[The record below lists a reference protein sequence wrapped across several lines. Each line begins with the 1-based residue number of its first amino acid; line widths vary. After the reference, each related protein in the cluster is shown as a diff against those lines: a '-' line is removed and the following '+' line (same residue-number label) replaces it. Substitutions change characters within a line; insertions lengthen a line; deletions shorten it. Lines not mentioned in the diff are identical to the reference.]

1 MKSNKQNS
9 ENFDQN
15 ISIHDATA
23 RALSKNKIKN
33 ISKSGIDLN
42 DSFNE
47 NTLIINHQYKNIST
61 ISRGF
66 IDFTSLSLRY
76 TDKKILKK
84 YLPDNPDEKE
94 KFKIINTARSIVI
107 GSKKFIG
114 CKINLKDIIENFEL
128 IFEQGEDKEKIK
140 LNSFLFNFFLKN
152 FQNNKVTGFE
162 NFAKKFTKVKKKI
175 NK

>member
-114 CKINLKDIIENFEL
+114 LSL
-128 IFEQGEDKEKIK
+128 IHI
-140 LNSFLFNFFLKN
+140 
-152 FQNNKVTGFE
+152 
-162 NFAKKFTKVKKKI
+162 
-175 NK
+175 